1 MSDSLADLMAEDVE
15 EDVTA
20 LAEIQEEKVS
30 RLSALAEDLRSKQD
44 RIADLELELKDEKRA
59 MYKLSDEDIPALMQE
74 LGMKDFTLQS
84 GVKVAVSPTY
94 GGHIS
99 QENQAEAFD
108 WLREN
113 DYDDIIKNVVSV
125 QFGKGEDGDAAALY
139 ENLSE
144 SGYEPGNKQS
154 VHSQTLKAWIR
165 ERVESGDSFPMN
177 LFGAHIG
184 QRAKIKSTR
193 GRA

>member
-1 MSDSLADLMAEDVE
+1 MSDSLADLMADDVE
-15 EDVTA
+15 ADA
-20 LAEIQEEKVS
+20 SQLAEVQEAKVS
-30 RLSALAEDLRSKQD
+30 RLSALAEDLQTQVD
-44 RIADLELELKDEKRA
+44 DIADLEQQLKDKKRA

-74 LGMKDFTLQS
+74 LGMKDFTLTN
-84 GVKVAVSPTY
+84 GVKVSVAPTY
-94 GGHIS
+94 GGSIS
-99 QENQAEAFD
+99 QANQAPAFD

-125 QFGKGEDGDAAALY
+125 QFGKGEDSKATELY
-139 ENLSE
+139 ERLSA
-144 SGYEPGNKQS
+144 SGLEPGNKQS

-165 ERVESGDSFPMN
+165 ERVEAGDNFPMD
-177 LFGAHIG
+177 LFGAHVG